1 MRVSTGCDAP
11 IGKES
16 STCCSVPSRPESR
29 AIAYSMQAHS
39 VQQKPNK
46 HAAMRRVGERTEIV
60 RYSITYAPSPAPAL
74 DLPPSLIARETRRPD
89 VRAKV
94 RMRARGPWRR
104 CVRGPR
110 RTAAHRR
117 PDPGS
122 FRPRSLIVP
131 ARARECCARP
141 VGDETS
147 FRCDLAR
154 AGAFG
159 ELLADPALLTPRVAR
174 GEVPMLDGLASR
186 SKKFRCASAQGLSC
200 IRGPCFLHATAKRGE
215 GGAGQKVRCLSLPR
229 HDQGPRRAG
238 RFFGCGQR

>member
-1 MRVSTGCDAP
+1 MHQSAKNQVLAVRF
-11 IGKES
+11 
-16 STCCSVPSRPESR
+16 
-29 AIAYSMQAHS
+29 
-39 VQQKPNK
+39 
-46 HAAMRRVGERTEIV
+46 RVGRKAAPLRTRCKLIPCNRSPINMRLCGGSESEQKSSVIQSLT
-60 RYSITYAPSPAPAL
+60 RLAPRQRSIS
-74 DLPPSLIARETRRPD
+74 RRHLLHGKQGGPD

-94 RMRARGPWRR
+94 RTRARGPWRR

-110 RTAAHRR
+110 RTAANRR

-131 ARARECCARP
+131 AHARERRARP

-147 FRCDLAR
+147 FHCDLAR

-159 ELLADPALLTPRVAR
+159 ELQADPALLTPRVAR
-174 GEVPMLDGLASR
+174 GEVPMLDGLASW
-186 SKKFRCASAQGLSC
+186 SKKFRRASAQGLSC

-238 RFFGCGQR
+238 RFFGCGNGDNP